1 MYVSAL
7 VALFLVLDDSL
18 HQGKSCDFFPTSLLI
33 PRTVLS
39 LVSLEQRTPNSLPL
53 PQPSQLS
60 AICCCDQCTPVDD
73 SGSQSERCT
82 PDQPTNER
90 QALRAPGGCF
100 WWARG
105 GRGSPISLATHHLL
119 SRVMPESKNCWT
131 SPPIFGSKLCSSTIH
146 PLQRKIMQQ
155 THSSDG
161 IFNQSFLCTVQ
172 PICVFLSFLPK
183 CKYLFLLITQ
193 MSKYTKSTHFSA
205 FLWLSEDGLPAHHNI
220 EICFPSVQYFYQVL
234 K

>member
-172 PICVFLSFLPK
+172 PICVFFCPFSPSANIFFFWSLKWANTLKVLTFRHSFD
-183 CKYLFLLITQ
+183 YLKMAYQHIIILRF
-193 MSKYTKSTHFSA
+193 A
-205 FLWLSEDGLPAHHNI
+205 FQVSNI
-220 EICFPSVQYFYQVL
+220 FIKF
-234 K
+234 